1 MLKYKGKLI
10 PTAFLHPEA
19 APLVLLTLH
28 WAYIAVTGTRSSPA
42 VLCFLCCSAFFS
54 TFRYACLH
62 SFAIQLSSVSQI
74 MK

>member
-28 WAYIAVTGTRSSPA
+28 WAYFMICETEDSWIAKECKQAYLKVEKKAEQHKKHRTAGELLVPVTA
-42 VLCFLCCSAFFS
+42 
-54 TFRYACLH
+54 
-62 SFAIQLSSVSQI
+62 
-74 MK
+74 M